1 MRLEWMDGEFC
12 VCRWGKERA
21 FTQGGEFWFWART
34 DVECS
39 LLCPAESAPEDA
51 EQREDGWKGF
61 RIAGQLDFS
70 LIGIL
75 AGIAGILAEAGISIF
90 AVSTFDTD
98 YIFLKRENAEGAENI
113 LRKNGYQFA

>member
-1 MRLEWMDGEFC
+1 MDGEFC

-51 EQREDGWKGF
+51 EQRE
-61 RIAGQLDFS
+61 
-70 LIGIL
+70 
-75 AGIAGILAEAGISIF
+75 EAGISIF

>member
-1 MRLEWMDGEFC
+1 MDGEFS

-39 LLCPAESAPEDA
+39 LLCPAES
-51 EQREDGWKGF
+51 
-61 RIAGQLDFS
+61 
-70 LIGIL
+70 
-75 AGIAGILAEAGISIF
+75 AGILAEAGISIF